1 VAAESVESSSCA
13 ASLATVRRHKSI
25 NLHFAAICKFGSA
38 TCTCM
43 LQCTVRLTVCKNTVK
58 FVPVDLSKSYV
69 DRSVYEHKYLMSM
82 SYLQSKPYL
91 SN

>member
-25 NLHFAAICKFGSA
+25 NLHFAICKFGSA
-38 TCTCM
+38 TCM

>member
-1 VAAESVESSSCA
+1 MAAESVESSSCA

-25 NLHFAAICKFGSA
+25 NLHFAICKFGSA
-38 TCTCM
+38 M

-82 SYLQSKPYL
+82 SYLHSKP
-91 SN
+91 